1 MSESKAK
8 IDALKGIA
16 KMMARLELDRVKG
29 YRKKP
34 EPEVEKEEE
43 DEDDDMLKVLDAK
56 AEPLGKFPGRTGS
69 R

>member
-16 KMMARLELDRVKG
+16 KMMAKLELDRVKG
-29 YRKKP
+29 YRKMPTPK
-34 EPEVEKEEE
+34 VEKEE
-43 DEDDDMLKVLDAK
+43 DEEELTQVLDAK
-56 AEPLGKFPGRTGS
+56 AERPFGSKPGRVGS